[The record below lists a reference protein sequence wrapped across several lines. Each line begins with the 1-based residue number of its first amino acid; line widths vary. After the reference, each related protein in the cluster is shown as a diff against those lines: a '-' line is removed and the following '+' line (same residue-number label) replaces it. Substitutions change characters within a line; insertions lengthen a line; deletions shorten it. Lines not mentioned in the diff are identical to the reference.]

1 MGMPRWRDFN
11 FIEVGQIRFDDLDN
25 RHFARWRNFDKAKL
39 VKYDG
44 KAIVFA
50 FVPLM
55 FILIIIT
62 FYI

>member
-11 FIEVGQIRFDDLDN
+11 FIEVGQIRFDGLDN
-25 RHFARWRNFDKAKL
+25 RHFAWRRNFGKAKL

-50 FVPLM
+50 FALLM
-55 FILIIIT
+55 FIFNNYYL
-62 FYI
+62 YI